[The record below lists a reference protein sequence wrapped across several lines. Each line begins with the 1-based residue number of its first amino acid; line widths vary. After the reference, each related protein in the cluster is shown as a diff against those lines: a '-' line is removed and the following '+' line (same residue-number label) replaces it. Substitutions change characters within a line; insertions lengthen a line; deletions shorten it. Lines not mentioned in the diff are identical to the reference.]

1 MNEEM
6 QEARKRAQE
15 WAKTAIATLAE
26 LMCDSAQTG
35 SVRVSA
41 AKTIVAVA
49 MKFPGDDPT
58 AAALARLDEVMQEWH
73 DTVCP
78 V

>member
-15 WAKTAIATLAE
+15 WAKTAVATLAE
-26 LMCDSAQTG
+26 LMCDTAQTG

-49 MKFPGDDPT
+49 MKFPGEDST
-58 AAALARLDEVMQEWH
+58 ATALAKLDEVMQEWR